1 MNGIRQRVRYI
12 TIVGILVLLLV
23 GWTSQKNHIT
33 QFPTH
38 TVFDYQLSGVY
49 PPAPGVGGV
58 VRDSSDLPV
67 HGMFSICY
75 VNGFQSQPGE
85 RNVWLNKHKALLLV
99 DAKGKP
105 ISDPSWPDE
114 FLLDTS
120 TAERRNRIA
129 VIINRTINICAKK
142 GFKAVEIDNLDSY
155 TRSSGRLTQ
164 NGALALARLYAIHAH
179 AAGLAIAQ
187 KNSGDLGM
195 HGRDQVGFDFAV
207 SEECQRFDECSSYS
221 NVYGWKFIDIEYTD
235 DLRGTIAQLCADPQ
249 IPFSTI
255 IRDRNLTRPG
265 NKTYFFQRCH

>member
-38 TVFDYQLSGVY
+38 TVFDYQLSGGY

-67 HGMFSICY
+67 HGVFSICY

-105 ISDPSWPDE
+105 ISDCWTPRRPSAVTGLPSSLIAQSTSAQRRASRRWRST
-114 FLLDTS
+114 TS
-120 TAERRNRIA
+120 TLTRGRAVGSLRTAHLRWLGFMRSMLMRQVWQLHRRIPVILACMDAIRLASILRCRRSASASMNAPRTRMFTVGNSLILSTPTISAEP
-129 VIINRTINICAKK
+129 
-142 GFKAVEIDNLDSY
+142 L
-155 TRSSGRLTQ
+155 RSSAPTRRFHSRRLSGIGISLDPATRPTFF
-164 NGALALARLYAIHAH
+164 NAVTRH
-179 AAGLAIAQ
+179 LAI
-187 KNSGDLGM
+187 
-195 HGRDQVGFDFAV
+195 
-207 SEECQRFDECSSYS
+207 
-221 NVYGWKFIDIEYTD
+221 
-235 DLRGTIAQLCADPQ
+235 LC
-249 IPFSTI
+249 
-255 IRDRNLTRPG
+255 
-265 NKTYFFQRCH
+265 